1 MRFYEEEQL
10 NLTLTLQKA
19 TRCLRWPGL
28 EVLRASTDHPF
39 ELEASHQRV
48 EAGGGGDGP
57 SRRAPD
63 PRSPPHRRS
72 QSHRRRSP
80 FRGDRQFIG
89 HSSIMVI
96 VDIYGHLFPSG
107 HEAQADAR
115 ILAISDGPETD
126 KPGQT

>member
-1 MRFYEEEQL
+1 SGRRWLEPTRISHL
-10 NLTLTLQKA
+10 NVK
-19 TRCLRWPGL
+19 LRTNGWKPG
-28 EVLRASTDHPF
+28 
-39 ELEASHQRV
+39 V
-48 EAGGGGDGP
+48 EAAGLLK
-57 SRRAPD
+57 APD